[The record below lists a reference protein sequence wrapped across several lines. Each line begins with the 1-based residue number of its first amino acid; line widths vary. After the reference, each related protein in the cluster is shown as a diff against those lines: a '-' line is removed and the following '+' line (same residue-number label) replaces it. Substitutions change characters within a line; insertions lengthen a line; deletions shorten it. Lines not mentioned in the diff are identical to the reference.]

1 MLGLEAL
8 QHHPLAMGLLLATLA
23 GCARPP
29 VEQPARPLAPV
40 YCYQTLAD
48 VSCYTEP
55 DRGRAAQLVNIYL
68 RDLSDPAWPDLWLKP
83 AAALP

>member
-8 QHHPLAMGLLLATLA
+8 QHHPLATGLLLATLA

-29 VEQPARPLAPV
+29 VEQPARPLASV

-55 DRGRAAQLVNIYL
+55 DGGRAAQLVNVYL
-68 RDLSDPAWPDLWLKP
+68 RDPLDPAWPDPWLKP
-83 AAALP
+83 AGAWP

>member
-1 MLGLEAL
+1 MLGPEAL
-8 QHHPLAMGLLLATLA
+8 QHHPLAMGLLLATLTS
-23 GCARPP
+23 CARPP

-55 DRGRAAQLVNIYL
+55 DRGRAAQLVNVYL
-68 RDLSDPAWPDLWLKP
+68 RDPLDPIWPDLWLRP
-83 AAALP
+83 AGAWP